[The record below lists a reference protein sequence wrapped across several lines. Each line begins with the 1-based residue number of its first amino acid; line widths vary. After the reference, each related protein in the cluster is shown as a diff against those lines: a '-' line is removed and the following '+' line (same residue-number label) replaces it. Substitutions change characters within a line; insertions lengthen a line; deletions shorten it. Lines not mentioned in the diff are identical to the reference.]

1 MLLVFSLLLCVA
13 LSYGSEAY
21 VIKEYIANLK
31 AEPKVTAETVTQ
43 AQCLDPVVILKD
55 GAWCLVSLSRQQNY
69 QGYIE
74 KNKLINWNHPHGQAY
89 VVSVKN
95 LALRDKPNGKLIL
108 SLPFAAPVTV
118 ISELGDYFRIATYK
132 GLLYAKKSELRPLN
146 GNPIQAKAMIATAK
160 GFLGV
165 PYLWGGVGPNGFDCS
180 GFTWAVAASYGWYI
194 PRDAKPQYL
203 YEQFI
208 AIDRNKLLPGD
219 LVFFTTYKEGPSHVG
234 IYIGNGQ
241 FINAASSTGI
251 TIASLDSPYYKE
263 RYLGARRMP
272 FVIQ

>member
-1 MLLVFSLLLCVA
+1 MLLVLSLLLCVG

-21 VIKEYIANLK
+21 VIEEYIANLK
-31 AEPKVTAETVTQ
+31 AEPKSSAETVTQ
-43 AQCLDPVVILKD
+43 AQRLDPVVILKD
-55 GAWCLVSLSRQQNY
+55 GDWCLVALPRQQNY

-74 KNKLINWNHPHGQAY
+74 KKKLVNWEPPRGQAY

-95 LALRDKPNGKLIL
+95 LALRDKPKGKLIL

-118 ISELGDYFRIATYK
+118 IGESGDYFNIDTYK
-132 GLLYAKKSELRPLN
+132 GLLYAKKGELRPLN
-146 GNPIQAKAMIATAK
+146 GTPIKASVLLSTAK
-160 GFLGV
+160 EFLRV

-180 GFTWAVAASYGWYI
+180 GFTWAVTASFGWYI

-234 IYIGNGQ
+234 IYVGNGQ